1 LSVFCA
7 YTGKTWLAVLVL
19 SVLSRGLA
27 MVLRM
32 YLLKRLGVSPAS
44 VSIYLLPFLGVLLS
58 ALTLNEKI
66 TAAIVG
72 GGLVTLA
79 GTVLITSADSA
90 AAEPVESS
98 S

>member
-1 LSVFCA
+1 
-7 YTGKTWLAVLVL
+7 
-19 SVLSRGLA
+19 
-27 MVLRM
+27 MVLWM
-32 YLLKRLGVSPAS
+32 YLLKRLDVSQAS

-58 ALTLNEKI
+58 ALTPTEKI
-66 TAAIVG
+66 TATMVV

-79 GTVLITSADSA
+79 GTVHIISAESPA